1 MRKSVVVA
9 VILLL
14 SAVGVSA
21 QNVDIEALSGLQ
33 FNFSNP
39 GARSLGMGGAFLGLA
54 DDASAAE
61 SNPAGLT
68 ILRTP
73 EFSIEGRNFETVQF
87 LNTTGVYP
95 DIEREG
101 FSSFSDPVEISFAS
115 LVYPMG
121 RGVIAAYYHQPLS
134 YDAQINALTRE
145 FLGIP
150 FVRNDQPVFHQPRG
164 NPRGSAG
171 PVSQQECI
179 DIVNETGDPFSCLQ
193 YQIFPFV
200 TSVKADLKT
209 AGLSLAYEFG
219 ALSLGVS
226 GRYQTYEQLASTFRV
241 DTTNPSNPFI
251 NTEVI
256 QATFDGDEL
265 GKVDDITVTGGF
277 KWQMAPNFSIGG
289 SYKQG
294 GEFEAPVF
302 VDNQDGSGFQ
312 QLTDTTNFHV
322 PDIYGV
328 GFSWRPTPVF
338 TINADVV
345 EVKYSNLTDNF
356 TSIFNEASVLGQEAY
371 ETADATEIHAGF
383 EYFFTTAVPFAIR
396 AGWWRDPAHG
406 LKYVGPTTC
415 TDEEFS
421 ETDRQ
426 FCAANRTVLSL
437 LFPGGE
443 DQDHLTVGVG
453 LAWPNF
459 QVDAAY
465 DHSDTFKVGSLSAV
479 FRF

>member
-14 SAVGVSA
+14 SAVGTSA

-33 FNFSNP
+33 FNFTNP
-39 GARSLGMGGAFLGLA
+39 GARSMGMGGAFLGLA

-73 EFSIEGRNFETVQF
+73 EVSIEGRNFETIQR
-87 LNTTGVYP
+87 LNVSGVYP
-95 DIEREG
+95 DIERES
-101 FSSFSDPVEISFAS
+101 FSAYSDPVELSFAS
-115 LVYPMG
+115 VVYPMG

-134 YDAQINALTRE
+134 YEADINALTE
-145 FLGIP
+145 SFLGFP
-150 FVRNDQPVFHQPRG
+150 SFRQFPVFHQPVG
-164 NPRGSAG
+164 DPRGSAG
-171 PVSQQECI
+171 PVSEQECI
-179 DIVNETGDPFSCLQ
+179 DIINETGDPFSCLQ
-193 YQIFPFV
+193 YQIFPFF
-200 TSVKADLKT
+200 TSVTARMKT

-226 GRYQTYEQLASTFRV
+226 GRYQTYEQFASTFRV
-241 DTTNPSNPFI
+241 
-251 NTEVI
+251 NTAVPEITQQVV
-256 QATFDGDEL
+256 QATFDGDEF
-265 GKVDDITVTGGF
+265 GKEDDITLTAGF
-277 KWQMAPNFSIGG
+277 KWQMAPNFSVGG

-294 GEFEAPVF
+294 AEFTAPVF
-302 VDNQDGSGFQ
+302 VDNQDGAGFQ
-312 QLTDTTNFHV
+312 TFNDSTTFHA
-322 PDIYGV
+322 PDLYGI

-338 TINADVV
+338 TLNADVV

-356 TSIFNEASVLGQEAY
+356 TSIFNEASVLGQNAY
-371 ETADATEIHAGF
+371 ETPDATEIHAGF
-383 EYFFTTAVPFAIR
+383 EYFFTTTVPFAIR
-396 AGWWRDPAHG
+396 GGWWRDPAHG

-415 TDEEFS
+415 TDEAFAEN
-421 ETDRQ
+421 DRQ

-443 DQDHLTVGVG
+443 DQEHLTIGVG

-459 QVDAAY
+459 QIDAAY
-465 DHSDTFKVGSLSAV
+465 DTSDTFKVGSMSAV
-479 FRF
+479 YRF